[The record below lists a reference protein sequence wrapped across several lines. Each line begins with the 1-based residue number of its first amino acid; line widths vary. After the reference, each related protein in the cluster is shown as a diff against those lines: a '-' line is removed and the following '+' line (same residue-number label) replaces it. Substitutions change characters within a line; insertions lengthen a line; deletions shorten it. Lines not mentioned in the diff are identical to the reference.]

1 MPDSSFILITFAVF
15 VVIFLRTVHQ
25 NNRSFGLAS
34 WEKMTGLL
42 AVVLALLVVLTPE
55 FAALGLIGDS
65 AFFDL
70 LVLLM
75 SLQIQSIATV
85 IRSVLINSLRR
96 VMVWFFAPRVSY
108 LIWLSAYG
116 AVLAVVGHVQRL
128 VHRIWS

>member
-1 MPDSSFILITFAVF
+1 MPGASFILITFAVF

-108 LIWLSAYG
+108 LFWLSAYG
-116 AVLAVVGHVQRL
+116 AVLAAVGHVQRL